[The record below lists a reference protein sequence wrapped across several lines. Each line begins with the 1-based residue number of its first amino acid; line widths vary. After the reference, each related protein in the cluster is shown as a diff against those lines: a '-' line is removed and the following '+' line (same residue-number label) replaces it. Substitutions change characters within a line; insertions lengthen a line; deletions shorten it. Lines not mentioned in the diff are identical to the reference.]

1 MSEFLK
7 AVGDLDF
14 KEALR
19 GKKTFLLALAE
30 IALAAYLTKTGVLP
44 AAVCALIVVDALG
57 RIAQRLGVQKAED
70 AANGK

>member
-1 MSEFLK
+1 MSQFLRD
-7 AVGDLDF
+7 VGDLDF
-14 KEALR
+14 KAALR
-19 GKKTFLLALAE
+19 GKKSYILALAE
-30 IALAAYLTKTGVLP
+30 VALAVYLTKTGVLP